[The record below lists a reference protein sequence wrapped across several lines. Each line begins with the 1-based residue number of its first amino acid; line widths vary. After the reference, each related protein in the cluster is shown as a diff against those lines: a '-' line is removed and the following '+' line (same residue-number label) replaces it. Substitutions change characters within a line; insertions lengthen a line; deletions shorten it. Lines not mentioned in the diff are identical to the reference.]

1 MPKTK
6 QVTSRDARQQWREIL
21 DDVVSGRSDI
31 TITRYGEPVAVLI
44 PAEDYE
50 SLAEEL
56 EELRLGRIAEETY
69 AAYLA
74 NRESA
79 VPYEEFRG
87 ELFEDN

>member
-6 QVTSRDARQQWREIL
+6 QVNSRDARQQWREIL
-21 DDVVSGRSDI
+21 DDVVSGKSDI

-44 PAEDYE
+44 PVEDYE

-56 EELRLGRIAEETY
+56 EELRLGRIAEDTY
-69 AAYLA
+69 AEYLA

-79 VPYEEFRG
+79 ALYEEFRG
-87 ELFEDN
+87 KLLEEN

>member
-1 MPKTK
+1 MPISK

-21 DDVVSGRSDI
+21 DDVVSRRSDI

-50 SLAEEL
+50 SLEEEL
-56 EELRLGRIAEETY
+56 EELRLGRVAEEAY
-69 AAYLA
+69 AKYLA

-79 VPYEEFRG
+79 AQYEEFRG
-87 ELFEDN
+87 ELFEEN

>member
-1 MPKTK
+1 MPKNK

-21 DDVVSGRSDI
+21 DEVVSGRSDI

-50 SLAEEL
+50 GLAEDL
-56 EELRLGRIAEETY
+56 EELRLGRIAEDTY
-69 AAYLA
+69 AEYLA

-79 VPYEEFRG
+79 APYEEFRG
-87 ELFEDN
+87 ELFEED

>member
-1 MPKTK
+1 MPKNK

-21 DDVVSGRSDI
+21 DDVVSRRSDI

-56 EELRLGRIAEETY
+56 EELRLGRIAEDTY
-69 AAYLA
+69 AEYLA

-79 VPYEEFRG
+79 APYEEFRG
-87 ELFEDN
+87 ELLEEN

>member
-1 MPKTK
+1 MPRNK

-50 SLAEEL
+50 GLAEEL
-56 EELRLGRIAEETY
+56 EELRLGRIAEGAY
-69 AAYLA
+69 AEYLA
-74 NRESA
+74 NREGA
-79 VPYEEFRG
+79 APYEEFRD
-87 ELFEDN
+87 ELFEVN

>member
-1 MPKTK
+1 MPKNK

-21 DDVVSGRSDI
+21 DDVASGRSDI

-56 EELRLGRIAEETY
+56 EELRLGRIAEDTY
-69 AAYLA
+69 AEYLA

-79 VPYEEFRG
+79 TPYEKFRG
-87 ELFEDN
+87 ELLEEN

>member
-1 MPKTK
+1 VTKNK

-21 DDVVSGRSDI
+21 DDVAAGRSDI

-56 EELRLGRIAEETY
+56 EELRLGRIAEGAY
-69 AAYLA
+69 AEYLA

-79 VPYEEFRG
+79 APYEEFRG
-87 ELFEDN
+87 ELFEEN